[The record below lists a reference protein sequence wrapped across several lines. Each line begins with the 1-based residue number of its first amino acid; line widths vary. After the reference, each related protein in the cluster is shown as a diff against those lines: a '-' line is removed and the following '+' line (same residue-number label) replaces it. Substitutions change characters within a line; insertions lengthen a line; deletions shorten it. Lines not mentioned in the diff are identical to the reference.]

1 MGMARGAGTSLFK
14 VTSAV
19 TFSCKI
25 RSVFTQSF
33 QQTERQTDKCR
44 ALHNLLGRGKYP
56 KRSIIKEPQS
66 APGTGKTS
74 FAPSSPHKSTL
85 IIGALEAVK
94 EEKETQGQ
102 LYNLI

>member
-1 MGMARGAGTSLFK
+1 MGRGDF
-14 VTSAV
+14 AV
-19 TFSCKI
+19 QSYVCCDIFMQDPFC
-25 RSVFTQSF
+25 FTQSF